1 MTEGFSVVCL
11 SSQEWQVE
19 LPTNRQQIMARAAAR
34 GHRVLFVETSE
45 FLGKHLWR
53 LLRRRP
59 RRSLAARIAA
69 TEPAAPGVLAVKALN
84 VMPWGHKY
92 RWANSVNTRVTAF
105 RLRRLAR
112 RLPQPAVLW
121 VYDPCAALPAGRYD
135 TVFSV
140 YDVVDDY
147 AEQVG
152 GDPRRRALVETADAR
167 TAEAARLVFATSR
180 PQYERQLER
189 NRQTHLVPN
198 VGDYRLFA
206 PAAEREF
213 AAPEVRDLRRPVL
226 GFAGNFVAGKV
237 DFQLLQDL
245 ARERPDATI
254 LLIGPEHRETA
265 DAVAALVACPNVLW
279 LGQKPQSELPR
290 YVAAFDVAL
299 IPYLENAYTRSC
311 FPLKVYESLAA
322 GKPVVATGLP
332 ELAGMEPDVVLCN
345 GTDEFL
351 AAVDRAV
358 AANDP
363 EEVRR
368 RGEIAAL
375 NTWETRTE
383 RLLGLVDSELGV

>member
-84 VMPWGHKY
+84 VMPWGHRY

-152 GDPRRRALVETADAR
+152 GDPRRRALVEAADAR
-167 TAEAARLVFATSR
+167 TAAAARLVFATSR

-198 VGDYRLFA
+198 VGDYRLFS

-332 ELAGMEPDVVLCN
+332 ELAGMEPDVVLCS